1 MPGKGFRQLLSEAGT
16 VVESISGREAV
27 DLAGQDGVLFVD
39 VRESHER
46 AQSYIPGSV
55 HAPRGF
61 LELIADPEGPIHQPA
76 LVSAKRLILYCGS
89 GARSILAGKT
99 LSDMGYGNLA
109 SLAGGLQAWMQ
120 SGGELER

>member
-46 AQSYIPGSV
+46 AQGHIPGSV

-76 LVSAKRLILYCGS
+76 LVSAKRLILDCGS
-89 GARSILAGKT
+89 GTRSILAGKT
-99 LSDMGYGNLA
+99 LSDMGYDNLA

-120 SGGELER
+120 SGGALER